1 MAAPPRPPPT
11 RSQRL
16 IQASGTTCDNSIT
29 NLPSNNNNNNN
40 NNKQFESEA
49 LKRQAERSSL
59 ISSLE
64 GRLALFHARLA

>member
-29 NLPSNNNNNNN
+29 NLPSNNNNN

>member
-40 NNKQFESEA
+40 NKQFESEA

-64 GRLALFHARLA
+64 GRLALFHAGLA

>member
-16 IQASGTTCDNSIT
+16 IQASGTTCDNSIA
-29 NLPSNNNNNNN
+29 NLPSNNNNNN

>member
-29 NLPSNNNNNNN
+29 NLPSNNNNNN